1 MGSAAFMAIISGT
14 GAVARRSGWCPQMT
28 RRPRGR
34 RSALARQD
42 SSSV

>member
-14 GAVARRSGWCPQMT
+14 GAGARRTGWCPLMI
-28 RRPRGR
+28 RRPRVR